1 MSAGRSGRRRGASQ
15 PEETRSSRLG
25 SCCIKARARERG
37 AQGAQG
43 AGRAAYGWASGLGP
57 AGGNSAGR
65 AAQPPPAAS
74 PPRPPPSLFSPN
86 SGGADWLGGAGEP
99 AGGQPRA
106 PISAGC
112 GWKAGLR
119 ESGRSGRVA
128 GPGMRPLLFPTPAAR
143 VDLFPGFLKCS
154 PYIESGSHV
163 CFVMNGLGVTP
174 ADPCSPLGGEG

>member
-74 PPRPPPSLFSPN
+74 PRARRLPSSAPILVARIGWAGQVSRLEASRERQSVPAAAGRPGSASPEGPGGSPGPGCGLCTSPRPPLASISSPGSLSAALTSN
-86 SGGADWLGGAGEP
+86 LGAT
-99 AGGQPRA
+99 
-106 PISAGC
+106 SA
-112 GWKAGLR
+112 L
-119 ESGRSGRVA
+119 
-128 GPGMRPLLFPTPAAR
+128 
-143 VDLFPGFLKCS
+143 
-154 PYIESGSHV
+154 
-163 CFVMNGLGVTP
+163 
-174 ADPCSPLGGEG
+174 